1 MRLFYMIRHGE
12 TDWNQL
18 GKFQGHTNRPLN
30 EQGFAQAKS
39 LAPLLLPKAIDLAI
53 SSDLLRAHQT
63 AQASFQ
69 GTILVDAR
77 LREANLGEAEGL
89 TYEEVEQLV
98 GSEALQ
104 LWRSPHRDTYHVG
117 LPGGETKKEL
127 AEKMRTALTH
137 YLEAHSEKTLA
148 FFSHGMVIRNF
159 IHWIEPEIPQTF
171 GLKNCT
177 IVPVHYLG
185 SGQFAYQG
193 PHDPELLERP

>member
-1 MRLFYMIRHGE
+1 MIRHGE
-12 TDWNQL
+12 TDWNLL

-30 EQGFAQAKS
+30 EQGLAQAKFLS
-39 LAPLLLPKAIDLAI
+39 SLLLPKAIDLAI

-63 AQASFQ
+63 AQNSFQ
-69 GTILVDAR
+69 GTILVDER

-89 TYEEVEQLV
+89 TYEEVEKLV
-98 GSEALQ
+98 GSEALG
-104 LWRSPHRDTYHVG
+104 LWRSPHRETYHVG

-127 AEKMRTALTH
+127 AEKMMETLTH
-137 YLEAHSEKTLA
+137 YLEQHPEKNLA

-159 IHWIEPEIPQTF
+159 IHWIQPEIPQTF

-185 SGQFAYQG
+185 SGQFTYLG
-193 PHDPELLERP
+193 PHDPEFLERP